1 MLPAKAGPLGLGLL
15 GGVGLA
21 KLPRRSVAFF
31 CQSPDDS
38 SPSKLGLDLVRQS
51 TKHEPGVNIV
61 AWRAQ
66 LLESCEDLGIL
77 LLRGD
82 SLPELPSSLSLL
94 VLNRSISQ
102 RSQTLHPKP
111 LTLNTSCTTS

>member
-1 MLPAKAGPLGLGLL
+1 MSLPLLEVLVLVLPAKAGPLGLGLL

-66 LLESCEDLGIL
+66 LFEGREYLCIFF
-77 LLRGD
+77 LRGD
-82 SLPELPSSLSLL
+82 FLPELPSPLGLL
-94 VLNRSISQ
+94 VLNRYTVKGES
-102 RSQTLHPKP
+102 
-111 LTLNTSCTTS
+111 NT